1 MLESGMTSRSRM
13 TSQSE
18 TRCSL
23 SPVRELTPWARL
35 PHFLSREREHRW
47 VGGRASDWE
56 LGKLVAAAEELDSGT
71 EVRGRSAA
79 DTDAASVDEA
89 QASELGE
96 GGGGVRV

>member
-1 MLESGMTSRSRM
+1 M
-13 TSQSE
+13 
-18 TRCSL
+18 
-23 SPVRELTPWARL
+23 
-35 PHFLSREREHRW
+35 
-47 VGGRASDWE
+47 GGRASDWE